1 MLCFV
6 MGMNAFASAQ
16 NETVFQDWTSLEEST
31 QLIDVS
37 YRIVKCTEDASIQ
50 IHFHIFNENPEEK
63 TLSFSL
69 EITDGNGNSET
80 IEVNGLNL
88 EIGEM
93 RIADCSDANPEIK
106 VDFPTNLDANTASVE
121 IHYQGE

>member
-80 IEVNGLNL
+80 IEVNDLNL

-93 RIADCSDANPEIK
+93 RIADCGDANPEIK
-106 VDFPTNLDANTASVE
+106 VDFPTNLDANTTSVE